1 MTWILSAS
9 GDLVHKL
16 YCILQIMCE
25 KENKKKKRK
34 EGRKELKQRPHA
46 IMTTWSY
53 LLSMTKFF

>member
-1 MTWILSAS
+1 
-9 GDLVHKL
+9 
-16 YCILQIMCE
+16 MCE